1 MTDIEGNYDYWRR
14 YIEFSKVICGTP
26 GDIDFCDDRGQLV
39 FGGDICDRGA
49 GLCLYLQLLSLTLIY
64 YNIFN
69 LVTIVFFSCIYYR

>member
-1 MTDIEGNYDYWRR
+1 VTDIEGNYDYWRR

-49 GLCLYLQLLSLTLIY
+49 GSYSLTHSLTYSYLLELIHSY
-64 YNIFN
+64 YYC
-69 LVTIVFFSCIYYR
+69 LLLMHLL